1 MGLQLRRRSVGS
13 LNVQAIFEAFYNN
26 PLQNASVLAKS
37 NSISKQTVSRILSTM
52 NEKGILEE
60 ITGYSR
66 NRVYA
71 MKKYLDVFRV

>member
-1 MGLQLRRRSVGS
+1 
-13 LNVQAIFEAFYNN
+13 
-26 PLQNASVLAKS
+26 
-37 NSISKQTVSRILSTM
+37 M